1 MTVGTTL
8 RVGTR
13 RSRLAR
19 AQADLF
25 LRALGS
31 RGGLG
36 SELVEVETHGD
47 AISSLH
53 PRGGFEAADGQFT
66 AELERQLVNGE
77 LDVAVHSFK
86 DLPTEVV
93 QNTLVVAV
101 LPRADARDCLM
112 TPMGGGLDD
121 LAPGAA
127 VGTSSARRAFQ
138 LRAARP
144 DIVCRPIR
152 GNVDTRVARMERG
165 EYDGIV
171 VACAG
176 LDRLGRAIS
185 DSSRLPF
192 EIMLPA
198 PAQGALAIQVRRDR
212 AELLGRLAGLDH
224 APTRVAVEAER
235 ALLRAIGGGCMAPLA
250 ALGQVVGERLRL
262 RAAYG
267 AEPGDRTVRAD
278 VEGTARHAERLVA
291 AAAAQLL
298 GGRPT

>member
-1 MTVGTTL
+1 
-8 RVGTR
+8 
-13 RSRLAR
+13 LAR

-31 RGGLG
+31 RTTFG

-47 AISSLH
+47 AISSQH

-66 AELERQLVNGE
+66 AELERELVSGK

-86 DLPTEVV
+86 DLPTEAVPDTV
-93 QNTLVVAV
+93 VVAV

-112 TPMGGGLDD
+112 TRFGGGLAD

-127 VGTSSARRAFQ
+127 VGTSSVRRASQ
-138 LRAARP
+138 LREVRP
-144 DIVCRPIR
+144 DIACRPIR

-165 EYDGIV
+165 EYDGVV

-176 LDRLGRAIS
+176 LDRLGKTVPE
-185 DSSRLPF
+185 SSRLPF

-212 AELLGRLAGLDH
+212 ANLLGRLAALDH

-235 ALLRAIGGGCMAPLA
+235 ALLRAIGGGCLAPLA
-250 ALGQVVGERLRL
+250 ALGQVVGARLRL

-267 AEPGDRTVRAD
+267 PEPGERIVRAD
-278 VEGTARHAERLVA
+278 VEGPARDAERLVA
-291 AAAAQLL
+291 AVAARLL